1 MDVILV
7 RMACTR
13 EGCSACLGPAQV
25 NLLSSVKR
33 FPTDAMLLSSL
44 LAAERQAYFRTFVL
58 ASVAGIFSLFP
69 LIFTPAGGFAS
80 FRLGLLTDALTP
92 I

>member
-1 MDVILV
+1 M
-7 RMACTR
+7 
-13 EGCSACLGPAQV
+13 
-25 NLLSSVKR
+25 LS
-33 FPTDAMLLSSL
+33 SSL

-69 LIFTPAGGFAS
+69 LIFTPAGEFAN